1 MKKTLPIHIAFHSGS
16 HTISLSENNT
26 SPEHDNGNWLSLEN
40 CITVLDLSDGD
51 TPLHSLS
58 WNIRLILISIMTS
71 SLLIGCYYKGITY
84 TSIFGARKDNHGWL
98 HRPINVL
105 TLASAIIHQVTHVVS
120 GVWFAICMMAETPMG
135 DQVGSEYCW
144 AVYIVGVVGVVY
156 LSFGSLGI
164 AVYRLLYIR
173 HENLVKYVV
182 GEKRLLMIILALS
195 LSFTGLVTFLFLVED
210 SNQRA
215 GHNMCT
221 GLSVLE
227 VDILMK
233 YEIIRGIYLPDTTYW
248 QKIATASALIAQVI
262 EFSIYVWFF
271 YYQYMNTNGN
281 IAKYLRQDDVR
292 NRNAK
297 NVQTF
302 IGQFYAFMVES
313 SFLVFIILMQTLVA
327 DENNLYIRGIVLM
340 LKIANFGALS
350 AVEVLTSPLH
360 QHPITPEF

>member
-1 MKKTLPIHIAFHSGS
+1 MKKLLPIQIPIHSGT
-16 HTISLSENNT
+16 HALSLDINDT
-26 SPEHDNGNWLSLEN
+26 APEHCKGNWLSSDDF
-40 CITVLDLSDGD
+40 ITILDISDDD

-58 WNIRLILISIMTS
+58 LNIRIIFIAIMTS

-84 TSIFGARKDNHGWL
+84 TSIFGARKDNHGWM

-105 TLASAIIHQVTHVVS
+105 TLASAIIHQVTHVIS
-120 GVWFAICMMAETPMG
+120 GLWFAICMIADTPMG

-233 YEIIRGIYLPDTTYW
+233 YEIIRGIYLPDSTYL

-327 DENNLYIRGIVLM
+327 DENNQYIRGIVLM